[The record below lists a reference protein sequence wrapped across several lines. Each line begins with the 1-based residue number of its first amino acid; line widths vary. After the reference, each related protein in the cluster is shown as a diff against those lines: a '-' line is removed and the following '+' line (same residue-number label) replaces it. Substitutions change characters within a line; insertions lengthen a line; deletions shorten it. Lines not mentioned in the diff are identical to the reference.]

1 MGAVSAGDI
10 SIKEVFWMEKERS
23 FALLIS
29 AVLGG
34 LYCGYWVIHVL
45 STAASSNGV
54 WGAVGV
60 AIGVGLIAPHLIC
73 AFLAL
78 IFNIAGYVS
87 CNRWLALTGA
97 ILYTVAGIVFI
108 LYLPYVAIQA
118 VLSYV
123 AFARM
128 KSATAP
134 AAVDNRAQMEYSNYK
149 GMSFEAFVAVVA
161 VSLALC
167 AGGAVGAILTKSFWS
182 MVPFAA
188 ALLILCIT
196 HEKV

>member
-1 MGAVSAGDI
+1 
-10 SIKEVFWMEKERS
+10 MEKERS

-45 STAASSNGV
+45 STAASANGV

-60 AIGVGLIAPHLIC
+60 AIGVGLIAPHLFC
-73 AFLAL
+73 AFLAF

-87 CNRWLALTGA
+87 CNRWLVLTGA
-97 ILYTVAGIVFI
+97 ILYTVAGVAFIV
-108 LYLPYVAIQA
+108 YLPFVAVQA
-118 VLSYV
+118 ILSYV

-128 KSATAP
+128 KNTVRAEPVS
-134 AAVDNRAQMEYSNYK
+134 VDNRAQMEYSNYK

>member
-1 MGAVSAGDI
+1 
-10 SIKEVFWMEKERS
+10 MEKERS

-45 STAASSNGV
+45 LTAASADGV

-60 AIGVGLIAPHLIC
+60 AIGVGLIAPHLVC
-73 AFLAL
+73 ALLAF

-87 CNRWLALTGA
+87 CNRWLVLTGA
-97 ILYTVAGIVFI
+97 ILYTVAAVVFI
-108 LYLPYVAIQA
+108 LYSPFVVIQA

-123 AFARM
+123 AFVRM
-128 KSATAP
+128 KNAISAEP
-134 AAVDNRAQMEYSNYK
+134 VPVDNRAQMEYSNYK
-149 GMSFEAFVAVVA
+149 GMSFEAFVAVAA

-182 MVPFAA
+182 MVPFAV